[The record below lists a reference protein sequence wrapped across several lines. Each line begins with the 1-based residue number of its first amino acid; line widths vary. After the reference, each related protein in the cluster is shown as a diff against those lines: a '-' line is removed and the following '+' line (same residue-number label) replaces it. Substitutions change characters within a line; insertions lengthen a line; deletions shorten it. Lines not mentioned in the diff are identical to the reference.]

1 MEESVSDV
9 VTGVMAIGF
18 ALLGL
23 ILAANAHDAEMMVFG
38 LGLVLFGVLFV
49 FGRIG
54 AHFDRQSADRR
65 PGQGAGAVDHG

>member
-9 VTGVMAIGF
+9 VTGAMSIGF

-23 ILAANAHDAEMMVFG
+23 ILAANAHDAEMLVFG
-38 LGLVLFGVLFV
+38 LGLTVFGVLFV

-54 AHFDRQSADRR
+54 AHFDRQAASKPA
-65 PGQGAGAVDHG
+65 GQAAGAADHG